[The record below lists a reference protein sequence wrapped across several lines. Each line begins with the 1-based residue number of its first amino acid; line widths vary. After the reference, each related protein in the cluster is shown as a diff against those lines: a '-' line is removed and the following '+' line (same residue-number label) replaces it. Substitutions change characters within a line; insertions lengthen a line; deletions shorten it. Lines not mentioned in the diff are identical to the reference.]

1 MSEDLFANCIWLEE
15 DDSPFGVRCL
25 DCRPFTYQVARDS
38 SGPVVVERFQKLR
51 GVQGAAKSVGVQG
64 NRMGVASH
72 LSYSYEGLPDDE
84 MLFAPSGME
93 DKWVIYLE
101 GDCLCFARSW
111 TRAMI
116 YRAKVSFSDDQMD
129 LVLIDA
135 DIEASFGDPEF
146 AVRQVDYLIAS
157 HLGQVVVPHPL
168 PDGFPDDIREIVT
181 FSFGQYGRR
190 AWYATYADTTLI
202 ARA

>member
-1 MSEDLFANCIWLEE
+1 
-15 DDSPFGVRCL
+15 
-25 DCRPFTYQVARDS
+25 
-38 SGPVVVERFQKLR
+38 
-51 GVQGAAKSVGVQG
+51 
-64 NRMGVASH
+64 MGVACR
-72 LSYSYEGLPDDE
+72 LSYSYEGLPGDE

-101 GDCLCFARSW
+101 GDCLFVSRSW

-135 DIEASFGDPEF
+135 DIEASFGDTGLT
-146 AVRQVDYLIAS
+146 VRQVDYLVAS

-168 PDGFPDDIREIVT
+168 PNGFPDDTREIAK
-181 FSFGQYGRR
+181 FLFGQYGRR